1 MGGGYPAASRRLS
14 LPTSPGAGT
23 SGCQEFV
30 LPSGSSG
37 CSHTRTK
44 NSPGHSRGSSQRHHR
59 PLAISLDI
67 NKTERGERVSVRSR
81 GRLEE
86 EEKAR
91 HGGGCCSREQSLALP
106 TTTPAP
112 STIQTNAFASGA
124 GLFISATEREGTE
137 E

>member
-1 MGGGYPAASRRLS
+1 MSGVCSAYGGALDALTPALRIAQDTAEAALRGI
-14 LPTSPGAGT
+14 T
-23 SGCQEFV
+23 
-30 LPSGSSG
+30 
-37 CSHTRTK
+37 
-44 NSPGHSRGSSQRHHR
+44 GHW
-59 PLAISLDI
+59 PFPPPDI

-81 GRLEE
+81 GRLEK